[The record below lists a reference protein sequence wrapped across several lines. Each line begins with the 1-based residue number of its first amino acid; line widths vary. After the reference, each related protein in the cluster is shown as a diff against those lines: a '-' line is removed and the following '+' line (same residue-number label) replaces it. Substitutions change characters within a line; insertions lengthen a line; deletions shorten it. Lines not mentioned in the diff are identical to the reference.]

1 MKINFECSISS
12 IREKSVKNSNLL
24 SEWLGR
30 IQLKYNVSEVLIQ
43 SVDFK
48 GGDVPLFIKLNAT
61 ATTLAGDRALGICLL
76 RGNAVAILP
85 VLRCEGQ
92 NYLLLIRQSRFPV
105 ADDSLLEIPA
115 GMLDLESNPKAV
127 AVKEM
132 FEETGF
138 EITEDELWDLNVA
151 KNKGDTPKPM
161 WASSGL
167 LDEAVYLYAMERE
180 VNPSELKELDN
191 RRHGVIEEGEIIF
204 TQVIAEEDL
213 LHSTQDAKTLLAYL
227 LWKNKK

>member
-1 MKINFECSISS
+1 MKINFECTLSAERQS
-12 IREKSVKNSNLL
+12 SVKESKLL
-24 SEWLGR
+24 NEWLGR
-30 IQLKYNVSEVLIQ
+30 IKLKYNVSELLIQ

-48 GGDVPLFIKLNAT
+48 GGNVPLFIKLNAT
-61 ATTLAGDRALGICLL
+61 ATTLSGDRALGICLL

-85 VLRCEGQ
+85 VLKCESE

-105 ADDSLLEIPA
+105 ADDALLEIPA
-115 GMLDLESNPKAV
+115 GMLDLEPNPKAV

-151 KNKGDTPKPM
+151 KNKGDIPKPM

-180 VNPSELKELDN
+180 VSLAELKELDN
-191 RRHGVIEEGEIIF
+191 KQHGVIEEGEIIF
-204 TQVIAEEDL
+204 TQIIPESEL

>member
-1 MKINFECSISS
+1 MKITFECSLSAECEIA
-12 IREKSVKNSNLL
+12 VKASKLL
-24 SEWLGR
+24 NDWLKR
-30 IQLKYNVSEVLIQ
+30 VQLKYDVSELHIQ

-48 GGDVPLFIKLNAT
+48 GGNAPLFIKLNAI
-61 ATTLAGDRALGICLL
+61 ATTQAGDWALGICLL
-76 RGNAVAILP
+76 RGDAVAVLP

-92 NYLLLIRQSRFPV
+92 NYLLLIRQSRLAV
-105 ADDSLLEIPA
+105 ADDALLEIPA
-115 GMLDLESNPKAV
+115 GMLDLETNPKAV

-132 FEETGF
+132 QEETGLVIS
-138 EITEDELWDLNVA
+138 EADLWDLNVA
-151 KNKGDTPKPM
+151 KNQADTPKPM

-180 VNPSELKELDN
+180 VIASELKALDN
-191 RRHGVIEEGEIIF
+191 QQHGVAEEGEIII
-204 TQVIAEEDL
+204 TQVLPEQEL